1 MNRFGPVRDALQA
14 ALARGVGAPMI
25 DAVRP
30 PVTSGSAAPARRAV
44 FIDKDGTLVV
54 DVPYNVDPAR
64 LQFTPHAI
72 EALRLL
78 DAAGYALFI
87 VTNQPGLAAGRFS
100 RAEFARLQ
108 KALTDRVAAEAGVAL
123 AGFYTCPHEPAPR
136 AALACL
142 CRKPAPGMLRQAAR
156 AHRLD
161 LRRSWMIGDILDD
174 VEAGRRAGC
183 RSVLLDV
190 GNETVW
196 RRSPLRE
203 PDHRASD
210 LLDAARHIVA
220 NTLDEPAVPAA
231 LAVQD
236 LQ

>member
-1 MNRFGPVRDALQA
+1 MNGPVRRTADAPSCRA
-14 ALARGVGAPMI
+14 AGPAGG
-25 DAVRP
+25 P
-30 PVTSGSAAPARRAV
+30 PSSEVALPGERALPAAGRRAV

-64 LQFTPHAI
+64 VRFTPHAL

-78 DAAGYALFI
+78 DDAGFALFV
-87 VTNQPGLAAGRFS
+87 VTNQPGIASGRFS
-100 RAEFARLQ
+100 RAEFAHLQ
-108 KALTDRVAAEAGVAL
+108 QALTARVRAEAGVEL
-123 AGFYTCPHEPAPR
+123 AGFYACPHAPAAS

-156 AHRLD
+156 AHRID
-161 LRRSWMIGDILDD
+161 LTRSWMVGDILDD

-190 GNETVW
+190 GNETIW
-196 RRSPLRE
+196 RLSPLRE
-203 PDHRASD
+203 PTHRASD
-210 LLDAARHIVA
+210 LLDAARFIVGA
-220 NTLDEPAVPAA
+220 QRDAQPAV
-231 LAVQD
+231 AVGLGG